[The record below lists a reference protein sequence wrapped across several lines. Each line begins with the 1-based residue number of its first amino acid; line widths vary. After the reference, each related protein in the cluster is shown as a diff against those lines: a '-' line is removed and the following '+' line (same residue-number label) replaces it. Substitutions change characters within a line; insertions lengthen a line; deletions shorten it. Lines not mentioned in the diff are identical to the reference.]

1 MKQTWHAR
9 QLFWQMAVLLSVT
22 LAAAQAQADSSTLW
36 RIIDTQCVPHQLQN
50 GSAAPCAKVD
60 LAPDRAHGYVV
71 LKDLVGSLQYL
82 VMPTVHISGIE
93 SPELLDTGARNYWEE
108 AWAARSFME
117 ERYGASIPRQDVA
130 LAINSVYGRSQNQM
144 HIHVSCVDPD
154 VLLQVEAVK
163 DRVPAGHWELLPTRL
178 KGHSYLAMRVDA
190 LPGDRLGLNP
200 FLMMTEGIP
209 HAVSDMGRYTLG
221 MVAVE
226 FAGHRDGFIL
236 LAGRA
241 AAMQADRGHAEELQD
256 HACSILPGRTET
268 PAVTK

>member
-1 MKQTWHAR
+1 
-9 QLFWQMAVLLSVT
+9 VT
-22 LAAAQAQADSSTLW
+22 LAAAQARADSNALW
-36 RIIDTQCVPHQLQN
+36 HIIDTQCVPHQLQQ

-60 LAPDRAHGYVV
+60 LTPDRAHGYVV
-71 LKDLVGSLQYL
+71 LKDLVGPLQYL
-82 VMPTVHISGIE
+82 VMPTAPITGIE
-93 SPELLDTGARNYWEE
+93 SPELLDDKARNYWED

-130 LAINSVYGRSQNQM
+130 LAINSVYGRSQSQM
-144 HIHVSCVDPD
+144 HIHVSCIDPD
-154 VLLQVEAVK
+154 VLAQVDAVK
-163 DRVPAGHWELLPTRL
+163 DRVPTGRWELLPTHL
-178 KGHSYLAMRVDA
+178 KGHSYLAMRVEA

-209 HAVSDMGRYTLG
+209 HAVRDMGRYTLG

-241 AAMQADRGHAEELQD
+241 AAMQANRGHAEELQD
-256 HACSILPGRTET
+256 HACSILPKRTDA
-268 PAVTK
+268 PASTK